1 MLKNL
6 QLYAVMAA
14 LWSLLAA
21 TGCKHDAEASKA
33 PKTAVDAR
41 EVQVPPLLRAQIH
54 VGVPQ
59 WKEVTTSQKVAARVE
74 TDASRVARIGS
85 PVDGRI
91 TRLLVFEGQHVRR
104 GQVLATLHST
114 ALSDTQFSFVKA
126 CSQQRLSS
134 QSAERARQ
142 LVQADVIGSAEL
154 ERREAEVLQANAEV
168 SALRAQLQGLGMSDQ
183 AIHQLETTRK
193 LTSDY
198 PIIATITGTVL
209 ERKVTLGQIVQPAE
223 LAFLVAD
230 LSTVWLV
237 ADVPEDQAAAIHRG
251 KAVVASIPAL
261 PGSKIE
267 GKLSYVS
274 PTVNPETR
282 TVQARM
288 DLSNSEGIYKPD
300 MLASMTFESQP
311 ERRPTIP
318 NTAIVR
324 EDNKDHVFI
333 ELTKEKF
340 QLREVQLGP
349 ETEDARVL
357 EEGVSPDETLALDGA
372 FHLNNKRKQDLLKEG
387 N

>member
-6 QLYAVMAA
+6 QLYTVMAV
-14 LWSLLAA
+14 LWSLWAA
-21 TGCKHDAEASKA
+21 TGCKHDAEASKTL
-33 PKTAVDAR
+33 TAAADAR
-41 EVQVPPLLRAQIH
+41 EVQVAPLLRAQIH

-59 WKEVTTSQKVAARVE
+59 LMEVTTSQKVAARVE

-104 GQVLATLHST
+104 GDVLATLHST

-142 LVQADVIGSAEL
+142 LLQADVIGSAEL

-198 PIIATITGTVL
+198 PIIATISGTVL

-237 ADVPEDQAAAIHRG
+237 ADVPEDQAAAIHKG
-251 KAVVASIPAL
+251 KAVLASIPAL

-340 QLREVQLGP
+340 QLREVELGP

-357 EEGVSPDETLALDGA
+357 EGGVSPEERLALDGA
-372 FHLNNKRKQDLLKEG
+372 FHLNNKRKQDLLKES